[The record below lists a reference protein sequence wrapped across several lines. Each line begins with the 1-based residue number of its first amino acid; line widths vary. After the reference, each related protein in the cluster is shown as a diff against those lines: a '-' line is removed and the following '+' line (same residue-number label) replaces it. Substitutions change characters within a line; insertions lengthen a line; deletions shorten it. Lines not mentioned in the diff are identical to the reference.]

1 MLDPTGFFN
10 NDDDFGKMLQKFED
24 MLSAKKSSYFDVEV
38 FSEIIGYLIETNQ
51 KDKAKQALKMGLL
64 QHPNSEELLL
74 KSAQLNIITQ
84 DFQKA
89 NRILKQLVGQ
99 NGKNPEIY
107 YMLGQLQL
115 ATNKLNKA
123 IKFFDAALNLADF
136 DEKATLLYL
145 ITDDL
150 MDKGEYHQAINYL
163 HQVLDI
169 DKYDFEALIDLGTC
183 YKELDLIEKAIEEFN
198 NYLDRDT
205 FNEMIWYQLGTLYE
219 HVNKDKE
226 AIDSYEF
233 AAAIEPEYSSAY
245 FSIALIHSKNEDY
258 KKATHYL
265 EELIVHEKNNMHA
278 YFYLAESYFQLG
290 QTEKAMTYFE
300 KTIELEPTFSDAWF
314 GIGEIYY
321 QENRIAESLVYIRKA
336 IKHEPEE
343 PLFWLRLAII
353 QQNLKYL
360 KYAAKSFQK
369 VISLD
374 PYDERANIHLA
385 ECYFEMK
392 QFKEV
397 IVVCDKAVQK
407 FNVAPLYFLKGTAFI
422 ELNKEKEGLAHIES
436 GLKIDLEAFDNFVYF
451 YPKIL
456 SYDAVKKIIN
466 SYQSEK

>member
-1 MLDPTGFFN
+1 MLDPISFFN
-10 NDDDFGKMLQKFED
+10 YDDDFGKILEKFED

-38 FSEIIGYLIETNQ
+38 FAEIIGYLIETNQ
-51 KDKAKQALKMGLL
+51 KDKAKQALKIGLL
-64 QHPNSEELLL
+64 QHPNSDELVL
-74 KSAQLNIITQ
+74 KSAQLNILTQ
-84 DFQKA
+84 NFQKA
-89 NRILKQLVGQ
+89 NRILKQLLNQ
-99 NGKNPEIY
+99 NGENPEIY

-115 ATNKLNKA
+115 ATNKLSKA
-123 IKFFDAALNLADF
+123 IKYFDAAHSLADF

-150 MDKGEYHQAINYL
+150 MDKGEYHQSINYL
-163 HQVLDI
+163 HQVLEI

-183 YKELDLIEKAIEEFN
+183 YKELNLIDKAIEEFN
-198 NYLDRDT
+198 NYLNRDT

-219 HVNKDKE
+219 HINKDKE

-245 FSIALIHSKNEDY
+245 FSIALIYSKNEEY
-258 KKATHYL
+258 EKATYYL
-265 EELIVHEKNNMHA
+265 EELIVNEKNNMHA

-290 QTEKAMTYFE
+290 QTEKAMIYFE
-300 KTIELEPTFSDAWF
+300 KTIELEPNFADAWF

-321 QENRIAESLVYIRKA
+321 KENRIAESLVYIRKA
-336 IKHEPEE
+336 IKYDSEE
-343 PLFWLRLAII
+343 PLFWLRLAMI

-369 VISLD
+369 VITLD

-392 QFKEV
+392 QFDKV
-397 IVVCDKAVQK
+397 IVNCNKALQK
-407 FNVAPLYFLKGTAFI
+407 FNAAALYFLKGTAFL
-422 ELNKEKEGLAHIES
+422 ETGNEKEGLKIIKE
-436 GLKIDLEAFDNFVYF
+436 GLDLEYEAFDNFVYF

-456 SYDAVKKIIN
+456 SFDAVKKLIN
-466 SYQSEK
+466 SFQSDK